1 MGRNTMYKP
10 QIEGISHITLICKN
24 LEKSAQL
31 FCDLFG
37 AVEVYSSQER
47 KFSISREKFLLI
59 DNLWIALM
67 EGEPIERSYN
77 HMAFRVREEDLQVFE
92 EKIKALNLNILPG
105 RSRSS
110 QEGQSIYFYDYDN
123 HLFELHT
130 GTLTIRLNYYRN
142 ILKIRTAEKSEIG
155 WINKC
160 YDQVEFV
167 PSNFENEVIAIAEF
181 DQNKAGLGR
190 LVNVDG
196 KNLELG
202 GMYVFESF
210 RGKGIAKDLVRFLL
224 AYAEPLQTVYCFPF
238 EHLLPLYKQCG
249 FTTCSNFDSVPQAI
263 LDKYCWCQ
271 KKYSHPISLLVLES
285 ITLVNKGKQNE

>member
-1 MGRNTMYKP
+1 MHKL

-24 LEKSAQL
+24 LEKSTQL

-47 KFSISREKFLLI
+47 KFSISREKFFLM

-77 HMAFRVREEDLQVFE
+77 HIAFRVKQEDLHFFE
-92 EKIKALNLNILPG
+92 AKLKDLNLNILPG
-105 RSRSS
+105 RSRSP

-130 GTLTIRLNYYRN
+130 GTLTTRLNYYRN
-142 ILKIRTAEKSEIG
+142 ILKIRTAEESEMG
-155 WINKC
+155 WINNC

-167 PSNFENEVIAIAEF
+167 HSDFKNEVIAIAEF

-190 LVNVDG
+190 LVRVDEN
-196 KNLELG
+196 NLELG

-210 RGKGIAKDLVRFLL
+210 RGKGIAKELVKFLL
-224 AYAEPLQTVYCFPF
+224 ANAEPLQTVYCIPF

-249 FTTCSNFDSVPQAI
+249 FINCSNFDSVPQTI
-263 LDKYCWCQ
+263 LDKYRWCQ
-271 KKYSHPISLLVLES
+271 EKYSDPTSLLILE
-285 ITLVNKGKQNE
+285 KKK